1 MFFKYLFFSS
11 FLFFMGRQ
19 KTQNPFVFSLKN
31 KRIAEY
37 LLMLN

>member
-11 FLFFMGRQ
+11 FYFLLEDRKHTNRLLFL
-19 KTQNPFVFSLKN
+19 KKN
-31 KRIAEY
+31 KRFAEY